1 MFALCNMRFNLLTAG
16 QVSESRLK
24 EIQDEMSKEQQRVE
38 GLTNKYVAQMRE
50 KNVSTKYCTAKQP
63 HRSTSTVAV
72 KQPDC
77 STILKEKQAI

>member
-1 MFALCNMRFNLLTAG
+1 MLYNLFTAG

-50 KNVSTKYCTAKQP
+50 KNVSTDKL
-63 HRSTSTVAV
+63 R
-72 KQPDC
+72 
-77 STILKEKQAI
+77 